1 MAKEL
6 VPNAKYF
13 VWEMGIRDRTKPVR
27 QVNRKL
33 LTLEEAKSLARIG
46 AQEGK
51 HDREVTTNPKKRQGF
66 EVMAHYEA
74 GTGKNVTQ
82 QLRTNGLP
90 AGKATRRTRVSIE
103 QVETVRAPHPARE
116 ERAYSAGWRYDPE
129 TGAPLKR
136 SAPAPE
142 QIYEDEDGSPLEE
155 WADD

>member
-1 MAKEL
+1 MAKEF

-66 EVMAHYEA
+66 EIMAHYEA
-74 GTGKNVTQ
+74 GTGRNVTQ
-82 QLRTNGLP
+82 ELRRNGLP
-90 AGKATRRTRVSIE
+90 PGKVKRRTRVAIE
-103 QVETVRAPHPARE
+103 QVETVRQAPMQDAM
-116 ERAYSAGWRYDPE
+116 GWKYDPI
-129 TGAPLKR
+129 TGAPL
-136 SAPAPE
+136 SHQSGPE
-142 QIYEDEDGSPLEE
+142 PEPSFYHEDEDGSPLEE

>member
-1 MAKEL
+1 MAKAL

-90 AGKATRRTRVSIE
+90 AGKATLRTRVSIE
-103 QVETVRAPHPARE
+103 QVETVRQAPARE
-116 ERAYSAGWRYDPE
+116 ERAYAAGWRYDPE
-129 TGAPLKR
+129 TGAPLA
-136 SAPAPE
+136 APPDLPE
-142 QIYEDEDGSPLEE
+142 VHLEDEDGSPLEE

>member
-1 MAKEL
+1 MAKLE
-6 VPNAKYF
+6 PNAKYF
-13 VWEMGIRDRTKPVR
+13 VWEMGIRDRTRPVR

-51 HDREVTTNPKKRQGF
+51 HDREVTTNPKKRAGF
-66 EVMAHYEA
+66 EVVAHYEA

-90 AGKATRRTRVSIE
+90 KGKIQRRTRVAVE
-103 QVETVRAPHPARE
+103 QVETIRQTPSRE
-116 ERAYSAGWRYDPE
+116 ERAYATGWKYNPE
-129 TGAPLKR
+129 TGAPLE
-136 SAPAPE
+136 APPPPE
-142 QIYEDEDGSPLEE
+142 PSFYHEDEDGSPLEE

>member
-13 VWEMGIRDRTKPVR
+13 VWEMGIRERTKPVR

-51 HDREVTTNPKKRQGF
+51 HDREVTTNPKKRQSF
-66 EVMAHYEA
+66 EVVAHYEA

-103 QVETVRAPHPARE
+103 QVETVRQTPVTA
-116 ERAYSAGWRYDPE
+116 SVGWKYDPE
-129 TGAPLKR
+129 TGAPLSR
-136 SAPAPE
+136 GAPPPSE
-142 QIYEDEDGSPLEE
+142 PSFYHEDEDGSPLEE

>member
-1 MAKEL
+1 MAKLE
-6 VPNAKYF
+6 PNAKYF

-66 EVMAHYEA
+66 EVVAHYEA

-82 QLRTNGLP
+82 QLRANGLP
-90 AGKATRRTRVSIE
+90 PGKATRRTRVSIE
-103 QVETVRAPHPARE
+103 QVETVRTEAPARE
-116 ERAYSAGWRYDPE
+116 ERAYASGWRYDPE
-129 TGAPLKR
+129 TGAPLE
-136 SAPAPE
+136 APPPP
-142 QIYEDEDGSPLEE
+142 QPYEDEDGSPLEE